1 MEQHLSHH
9 SGNVFDKE
17 SILQMHMGTHH
28 HSENDT
34 LLKPFNSNL
43 LGANSGATNN
53 SSSSTGASSS
63 MIDERQIDGSLK
75 KISEE
80 PTMAETSGYDSESE
94 TFIEVATY
102 AGVDVYECY
111 TKDKPPCLIMRRC
124 NDNWLNI
131 TQVFKAGS
139 FTKAQRTKIL
149 EKEANEI
156 KHEKIQG
163 GYGRFQGTWIPW
175 ESTKYLV
182 EKYNINNKVVK
193 RIVEFIPD
201 PNDMPPRRSKVSQ
214 IKKLDPNARI
224 TSPSAYK
231 KTPKKNAKTP
241 MKKKSIR
248 RSGKKDK
255 PVQPSPLHNVM
266 FQTPQQQHHHQ
277 SQNSN
282 QSTEKLPNLASEQDT
297 PMVPVS
303 KVNPDMISQAN
314 HPIKYQTT
322 QKPLQ
327 FYPYPQTHQFQ
338 QMVPVTNNVAPVPVN
353 SNMKSQHNMKILKQ
367 MTQGNAGSNNMG
379 HSSGSM
385 ISNVT
390 STGSSMEVFS
400 SNDKASSSSSESP
413 TPLSSAHDKN
423 GVSTEYYKEL
433 ILEVLSSEYDSV
445 EPTLPEALYRP
456 PSNLD
461 INFLID
467 DQGHTSLHWAVAMSN
482 IPLIRVLLV
491 QDADLLRCN
500 DKGFNCL
507 TKSVFYNNC
516 YKAVS
521 FQQIISM
528 LNPCLVT
535 PDANHR
541 LPLHY
546 LVELTV
552 NRSKEPHVIE
562 YYMDTILDT
571 LAKEDEKLLRMSLN
585 HQDTLGNTPL
595 HLAALNKNV
604 DLCQKLVYFGASP
617 DILNGENQTVS
628 MILSRFTV
636 PNIFQ
641 PTLPAQ
647 ILQSPPKTTFL
658 ANTPRNSQ
666 EERID
671 DTSKY
676 DFNDTTVDSI
686 QTSTRKNNIVDRN
699 DVLSID
705 KMKGS
710 LTPAIK
716 LHPPSPPTLVKPV
729 NRLRRPDAQRVR
741 KEQKSSSPTI
751 KSTAQL
757 GSLTQSLSNIIE
769 DNLDNLQYSIQLKE
783 EQIQEIENQLKHTN
797 AREKALSDSNNRNT
811 LGSAQ
816 NQLKMKNIEL
826 DNYMER
832 SQALSLATLVQDEE
846 NCLSKDSSTEA
857 TNEFE
862 KKESIKL
869 MVELCYKQFKRR
881 QMIRN
886 IKYARDQLV
895 SDSKISKFRKLIG
908 MSIDNIDSKLND
920 IEMDLSSME
929 KTQSR

>member
-282 QSTEKLPNLASEQDT
+282 QSTEKLAS
-297 PMVPVS
+297 
-303 KVNPDMISQAN
+303 
-314 HPIKYQTT
+314 
-322 QKPLQ
+322 
-327 FYPYPQTHQFQ
+327 
-338 QMVPVTNNVAPVPVN
+338 
-353 SNMKSQHNMKILKQ
+353 
-367 MTQGNAGSNNMG
+367 
-379 HSSGSM
+379 
-385 ISNVT
+385 
-390 STGSSMEVFS
+390 
-400 SNDKASSSSSESP
+400 
-413 TPLSSAHDKN
+413 
-423 GVSTEYYKEL
+423 
-433 ILEVLSSEYDSV
+433 
-445 EPTLPEALYRP
+445 
-456 PSNLD
+456 
-461 INFLID
+461 
-467 DQGHTSLHWAVAMSN
+467 
-482 IPLIRVLLV
+482 
-491 QDADLLRCN
+491 
-500 DKGFNCL
+500 
-507 TKSVFYNNC
+507 
-516 YKAVS
+516 
-521 FQQIISM
+521 
-528 LNPCLVT
+528 
-535 PDANHR
+535 
-541 LPLHY
+541 
-546 LVELTV
+546 
-552 NRSKEPHVIE
+552 
-562 YYMDTILDT
+562 
-571 LAKEDEKLLRMSLN
+571 
-585 HQDTLGNTPL
+585 
-595 HLAALNKNV
+595 
-604 DLCQKLVYFGASP
+604 
-617 DILNGENQTVS
+617 
-628 MILSRFTV
+628 
-636 PNIFQ
+636 
-641 PTLPAQ
+641 
-647 ILQSPPKTTFL
+647 
-658 ANTPRNSQ
+658 
-666 EERID
+666 
-671 DTSKY
+671 
-676 DFNDTTVDSI
+676 
-686 QTSTRKNNIVDRN
+686 
-699 DVLSID
+699 
-705 KMKGS
+705 
-710 LTPAIK
+710 
-716 LHPPSPPTLVKPV
+716 
-729 NRLRRPDAQRVR
+729 
-741 KEQKSSSPTI
+741 
-751 KSTAQL
+751 
-757 GSLTQSLSNIIE
+757 
-769 DNLDNLQYSIQLKE
+769 
-783 EQIQEIENQLKHTN
+783 
-797 AREKALSDSNNRNT
+797 
-811 LGSAQ
+811 
-816 NQLKMKNIEL
+816 
-826 DNYMER
+826 
-832 SQALSLATLVQDEE
+832 
-846 NCLSKDSSTEA
+846 
-857 TNEFE
+857 
-862 KKESIKL
+862 
-869 MVELCYKQFKRR
+869 
-881 QMIRN
+881 
-886 IKYARDQLV
+886 
-895 SDSKISKFRKLIG
+895 
-908 MSIDNIDSKLND
+908 
-920 IEMDLSSME
+920 
-929 KTQSR
+929 